1 MEAQGAD
8 EAELWRR
15 SKRGCRD
22 AAAQLTNRYAPWAT
36 AIARSIYR
44 RVPAYPVDCEDFVQ
58 NAHVGLLEAI
68 ERFEP
73 ERGIP
78 FQAFAKPRVRGAVF
92 NGIRTIF
99 GDRAGGAH
107 EARLSERLES
117 LQEPAGGDPL
127 EPLVQSIVGLAL
139 GYMLDDAAQVQNAG
153 PLAYAQTHEQHQ
165 RLRVAVGGLPAR
177 LRDIIEGHY
186 FRFVPF
192 VDMASA
198 AGLTKGRISQLHR
211 EALHALRAQ
220 LSDGG

>member
-1 MEAQGAD
+1 MEVQGAD

-22 AAAQLTNRYAPWAT
+22 AFAQLTRHYAPWAT
-36 AIARSIYR
+36 AIARSIHR

-58 NAHVGLLEAI
+58 NAQVGLLEAI
-68 ERFEP
+68 DRFDP

-99 GDRAGGAH
+99 GDRAGAAH
-107 EARLSERLES
+107 EVRLSQRLES

-139 GYMLDDAAQVQNAG
+139 GYMLDDAAHVQDAG
-153 PLAYAQTHEQHQ
+153 PLGYAQTHEQHR
-165 RLRVAVGGLPAR
+165 RLRAAVCRLPPR
-177 LRDIIEGHY
+177 LRDIIERHY

-211 EALHALRAQ
+211 EALQALRSE
-220 LSDGG
+220 LSG